1 MALGAKVQQIQTMVV
16 TQGARVVIL
25 GVAIGAVVAVAMTR
39 ALGGLLFGIEALDAV
54 TFLGMSA
61 AMLGVGFWRATCP
74 PDPRPKWIRSKRC
87 ESNS

>member
-25 GVAIGAVVAVAMTR
+25 RVAIGAVVAVAMTR
-39 ALGGLLFGIEALDAV
+39 ALGGLLFGIEALDVV

-61 AMLGVGFWRATCP
+61 AMLGVGLLASYLPARTASKV
-74 PDPRPKWIRSKRC
+74 DPIEALRI
-87 ESNS
+87 E